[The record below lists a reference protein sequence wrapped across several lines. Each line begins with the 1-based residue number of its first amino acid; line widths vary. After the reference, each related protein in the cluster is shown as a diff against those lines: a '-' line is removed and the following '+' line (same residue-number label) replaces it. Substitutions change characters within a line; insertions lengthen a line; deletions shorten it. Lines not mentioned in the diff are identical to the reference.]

1 MEIITLAARFIQYQ
15 TKNKNSHHG
24 FKNSFPFIKIHFSL
38 AFQRFPT
45 AGYYLKFF
53 RTPYR
58 KMAHIVIYIKNRL
71 RRLINKNRM
80 IRSNESWKFQAG
92 ILGPGLI

>member
-15 TKNKNSHHG
+15 TKNENSHHG

-58 KMAHIVIYIKNRL
+58 KMAHIVIYIKIGFEGL
-71 RRLINKNRM
+71 LIR
-80 IRSNESWKFQAG
+80 IV
-92 ILGPGLI
+92 

>member
-45 AGYYLKFF
+45 AGYYLKSLEH
-53 RTPYR
+53 
-58 KMAHIVIYIKNRL
+58 HIGRWAILDGTY
-71 RRLINKNRM
+71 
-80 IRSNESWKFQAG
+80 SNLYQK
-92 ILGPGLI
+92 

>member
-38 AFQRFPT
+38 AFQRFLT
-45 AGYYLKFF
+45 AGYLKFF

-58 KMAHIVIYIKNRL
+58 RMAHTIIYIKIGFESL
-71 RRLINKNRM
+71 LI
-80 IRSNESWKFQAG
+80 
-92 ILGPGLI
+92 